1 MRKEEP
7 SDHVRL
13 AACNA
18 LLNSLEFTRSNFD
31 KENERNYIMQII
43 CEATQSNNNQVSDIL
58 CILIDRIN
66 IF

>member
-1 MRKEEP
+1 MRKEEQ

-31 KENERNYIMQII
+31 KEVCPEKK
-43 CEATQSNNNQVSDIL
+43 IL
-58 CILIDRIN
+58 SHFFSKGSSPPLK
-66 IF
+66 IFKK